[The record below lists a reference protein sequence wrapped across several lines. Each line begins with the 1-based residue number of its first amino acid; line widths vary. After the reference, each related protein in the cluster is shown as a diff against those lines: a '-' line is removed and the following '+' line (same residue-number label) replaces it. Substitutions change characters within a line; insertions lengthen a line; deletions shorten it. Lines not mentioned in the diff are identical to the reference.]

1 MILGSMPG
9 RASLEQ
15 QQYYAQPQNAFW
27 PIMGEL
33 CGAGPDLAYADRL
46 QALEEHRIALWDVLA
61 SCHRP
66 GSLDSAIRLRDAVA
80 NDFAGF
86 LASHVGIARICFNG
100 AKALELYCR
109 LVLPTL
115 VNPAHDL
122 PRVKLPS
129 TSPAHAGMS
138 RVDKLRAW
146 RQAVRGK

>member
-1 MILGSMPG
+1 MPG

-27 PIMGEL
+27 PIMGEI
-33 CGAGPDLAYADRL
+33 CGAGPDLAYVDRL

-80 NDFAGF
+80 NDFVGF
-86 LASHVGIARICFNG
+86 LASHVGITRICFNG

-109 LVLPTL
+109 LVLPAL

-122 PRVKLPS
+122 PRLKLPS

-138 RVDKLRAW
+138 RADKLRAW
-146 RQAVRGK
+146 QQAVRGK